1 MIENPNGSVIK
12 VSTKCPDSFPVSVSM
27 EYVPPFGSGVVESD
41 LYPFTEAVID
51 MLK

>member
-12 VSTKCPDSFPVSVSM
+12 VSTKCPNSFPVSVSM
-27 EYVPPFGSGVVESD
+27 EYVPPFGRGVVESD
-41 LYPFTEAVID
+41 LYPFTEAVAV